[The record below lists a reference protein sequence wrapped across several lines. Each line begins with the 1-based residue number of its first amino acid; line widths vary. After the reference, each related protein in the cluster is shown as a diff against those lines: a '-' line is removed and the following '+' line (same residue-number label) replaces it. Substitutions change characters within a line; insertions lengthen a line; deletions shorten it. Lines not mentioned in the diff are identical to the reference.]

1 MSSQKLSYRGAT
13 TSHGGTILPGVA
25 HNVLFDVNGVP
36 TPASLDNDP
45 HACPVEGHGIN
56 YVIATG
62 FAKFN
67 GIKHTRVGDSCAC
80 GAVVVSESD
89 NTWSD

>member
-1 MSSQKLSYRGAT
+1 MPAQKLSYRGAV
-13 TSHGGTILPGVA
+13 TSHGGVILHGVP
-25 HNVLFDVNGVP
+25 HNVLLDVGGAP

-45 HACPVEGHGIN
+45 HACPIPEHGVN

-62 FAKFN
+62 FANFN

>member
-1 MSSQKLSYRGAT
+1 MPQQKLSYRGAST
-13 TSHGGTILPGVA
+13 DHGGIILPGIP
-25 HNVLFDVNGVP
+25 HNVNVDVGGGPVQ
-36 TPASLDNDP
+36 ASLDLDP
-45 HACPVEGHGIN
+45 HACPIPGHGVN

-80 GAVVVSESD
+80 GATVVGESD